1 MPTPFVH
8 LLIAHDLLASPSL
21 TPEVRQAL
29 AAEQPA
35 FLFGNVAPD
44 AQTVSGQRREATHFF
59 PVPLKDAPPAPQ
71 RLFESHP
78 ALARPEQLPP
88 AQAVF
93 LAGYLAH
100 LTFDQLWIAKIFE
113 PIFGEQQT
121 WGTFPERLYL
131 HNALRA
137 HWDARDLSQLPGST
151 TAGLRAAAPERWLPF
166 LADDHLRAWRD
177 FLADQLNSGAARTVE
192 VFAQRMKADPQ
203 AFAALLDSPEEK
215 RRRVFTR
222 LPLEQLARYRAEGLA
237 QSAQLIQAY
246 WAGHWQLSLSGLN
259 FARP

>member
-8 LLIAHDLLASPSL
+8 LLIAHELLASPSL
-21 TPEVRQAL
+21 TPEVRRAL

-35 FLFGNVAPD
+35 FLFGNIAPD

-59 PVPLKDAPPAPQ
+59 PVPLGNARPAPQ

-100 LTFDQLWIAKIFE
+100 LTFDQLWIARIFE
-113 PIFGEQQT
+113 PIFGERQT
-121 WGTFPERLYL
+121 WGTFDERLYL

-137 HWDARDLSQLPGST
+137 HSDALDLSRLPGST
-151 TAGLRAAAPERWLPF
+151 GAGLRAAAPARWLPF
-166 LADDHLRAWRD
+166 LSDEHLRAWRD
-177 FLADQLNSGAARTVE
+177 FLADQLEAGVTRTVE
-192 VFAQRMKADPQ
+192 VFAQRMQVDPQ
-203 AFAALLDSPEEK
+203 AFAALLESPDEMQ
-215 RRRVFTR
+215 RRVFTR
-222 LPLEQLARYRAEGLA
+222 LSLEQLARYRAEGLA

-246 WAGHWQLSLSGLN
+246 WEGAFQSGGNPPAG
-259 FARP
+259 